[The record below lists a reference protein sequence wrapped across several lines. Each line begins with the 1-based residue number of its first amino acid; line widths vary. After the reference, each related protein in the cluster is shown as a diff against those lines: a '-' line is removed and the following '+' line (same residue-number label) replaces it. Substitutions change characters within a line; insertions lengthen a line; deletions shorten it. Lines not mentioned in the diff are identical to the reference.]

1 MNKLK
6 KEITDVLKSKIS
18 GNVIVPADSNYEE
31 TRKIWNAMIDRK
43 PAIIVQCKN
52 ADDVVEAIQFARS
65 NQLEN
70 SIRGGGHNIAGSS
83 LCDDGLLID
92 FSTMKNVKVDTQKK
106 RAFVEPGATLADFDE
121 ETQKYGL
128 ATPTGINSTTGIAG
142 LTLGGGFGWLSR
154 KYGLTIDNLISVEIV
169 TAEGKKLKAS
179 EDENQDLFWAVRGGG
194 GNFGAVTLFEFK
206 LHVVGPE
213 ILAGLIVYPIEQAK
227 KVLEDYSK
235 FVSSSPV
242 ELAVWVVLRQ
252 APPLPFLPEEVH
264 GKKVIV
270 LAICYNGNIDKGKQ
284 LIKPLRDFGDI
295 YGEMVA
301 PMPYSDWQKMFDPL
315 LAPGS
320 RNYWKTHNLI
330 EIKDKLLDEMIDYV
344 EKLPTQQCEI
354 FIGSI
359 EGVLNKIDS
368 GATAWYHR
376 NVKYIMNVHC
386 RWEKPSDDKRC
397 IEWGREFF
405 KVSKPYA
412 SAGAYVNF
420 MTEEEKDRIKS
431 AYGKNYDRLLEI
443 KRKYDPENMF
453 HNNQNIK
460 PH

>member
-18 GNVIVPADSNYEE
+18 GNVMVPADSNYEE

-52 ADDVVEAIQFARS
+52 ADDVANAIQFARS
-65 NQLEN
+65 NQLEI

-179 EDENQDLFWAVRGGG
+179 EAENQDLFWAVRGGG
-194 GNFGAVTLFEFK
+194 GNFGVVTSFEFS
-206 LHVVGPE
+206 LHKVGPE
-213 ILAGLIVYPIEQAK
+213 ILAGLIVYPLEQAK

-235 FVSSSPV
+235 FVSSSPK
-242 ELAVWVVLRQ
+242 ELAVWVVLRH
-252 APPLPFLPEEVH
+252 APPLPFLPTEVH
-264 GKKVIV
+264 GKKIIV
-270 LAICYNGNIDKGKQ
+270 LAICYNGEIEKGRE
-284 LIKPLRDFGDI
+284 LIKPLRTFGDI
-295 YGEMVA
+295 YGEMVG

-315 LAPGS
+315 LTPGS
-320 RNYWKTHNLI
+320 RNYWKTHNFIDFEEELF
-330 EIKDKLLDEMIDYV
+330 DAMIGYAN
-344 EKLPTQQCEI
+344 KLPTQQCEI
-354 FIGSI
+354 FIGHI
-359 EGVLNKIDS
+359 GGVVNSVDS
-368 GATAWYHR
+368 EATAWYHR
-376 NVKYIMNVHC
+376 NVKYVMNVHC
-386 RWEKPSDDKRC
+386 RWENPSDDKRC

-405 KVSKPYA
+405 EVSKPFA

-420 MTEEEKDRIKS
+420 LTEEEKDRIKS

-460 PH
+460 P